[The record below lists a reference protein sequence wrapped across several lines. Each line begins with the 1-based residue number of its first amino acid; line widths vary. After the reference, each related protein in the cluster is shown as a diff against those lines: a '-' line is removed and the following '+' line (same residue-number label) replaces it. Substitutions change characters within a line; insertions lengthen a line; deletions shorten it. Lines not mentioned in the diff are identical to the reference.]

1 MGCGFGPC
9 LNIDTLHGFKVT
21 IIFFQVLSTM
31 ARRAR
36 SSRAWHFVLSAARRD
51 TDARAVALGGNS
63 NWGYDSDGQVGL
75 SGKVGITSVWD
86 EKDTEPGN

>member
-1 MGCGFGPC
+1 
-9 LNIDTLHGFKVT
+9 
-21 IIFFQVLSTM
+21 M

-51 TDARAVALGGNS
+51 TDARAVALAGSS

-75 SGKVGITSVWD
+75 SGKVEITSVWVG
-86 EKDTEPGN
+86 EKDAERVD